1 MFPISGSSIAIP
13 KSFQLNDIEIN
24 KTSVVAL
31 VAISLM
37 VGALVGAA
45 ATSASLVTIT
55 AFPIVVGA
63 LAGAVIGLTLT
74 ALALKVADL
83 IKSNVATPAR
93 KTDEESKL
101 EFSIKNQPPLDNF
114 DDILDLLSTDNID
127 TVEITEKIF
136 QECGSKAQ
144 PTDSVKYVKIE
155 HNGETKFFCT
165 KNNVELETKDF
176 LLKYFPNRTAV
187 LAGSLEEVDDS
198 NFDIKSS
205 VYSNYESLIAAIE
218 DNPDDDIFEISSE
231 PVKDECSVIESATS
245 TEPICKI
252 EGFKFMKAKIGNSL
266 RFFVAKKGVNQVK
279 LDLFTNLQEP

>member
-83 IKSNVATPAR
+83 INS
-93 KTDEESKL
+93 
-101 EFSIKNQPPLDNF
+101 
-114 DDILDLLSTDNID
+114 
-127 TVEITEKIF
+127 
-136 QECGSKAQ
+136 
-144 PTDSVKYVKIE
+144 
-155 HNGETKFFCT
+155 H
-165 KNNVELETKDF
+165 
-176 LLKYFPNRTAV
+176 
-187 LAGSLEEVDDS
+187 
-198 NFDIKSS
+198 SS
-205 VYSNYESLIAAIE
+205 
-218 DNPDDDIFEISSE
+218 
-231 PVKDECSVIESATS
+231 
-245 TEPICKI
+245 
-252 EGFKFMKAKIGNSL
+252 
-266 RFFVAKKGVNQVK
+266 
-279 LDLFTNLQEP
+279 